1 MNKIKNKYN
10 LTQTE
15 INVVVNDG
23 DGNCFFRVLGQF
35 FN

>member
-23 DGNCFFRVLGQF
+23 DGNCFLEY
-35 FN
+35 